1 MTVDYTIGHDVQLV
15 DDGEVEYLVIL
26 EEDLDVCD
34 PEMTWCPRKSLRQ
47 FSGYGI
53 FFVNF
58 LLPTLSPD
66 VGEYPRIMP
75 LSDVIE
81 DIRALSDD
89 DYEKV
94 FLPRLREKLLT
105 PYSEETKRLAPEI
118 FVDMTPEEVEKEIE
132 EMSDAFYLTLHKD
145 RVDWFK
151 YWAEKCMKLYG
162 DEAKVSVS

>member
-1 MTVDYTIGHDVQLV
+1 MTVDYTIGHEVQLV

-26 EEDLDVCD
+26 EEDFDLCD

-47 FSGYGI
+47 FSGYGGY
-53 FFVNF
+53 FVDF
-58 LLPTLSPD
+58 LLPALSAN

-75 LSDVIE
+75 LSDVIDE
-81 DIRALSDD
+81 IRALSDD

-94 FLPRLREKLLT
+94 FLLKLREKLST

-132 EMSDAFYLTLHKD
+132 EMSDAFYLTLHRD
-145 RVDWFK
+145 RVHWFK
-151 YWAEKCMKLYG
+151 YWAEKCIELYG
-162 DEAKVSVS
+162 EDAKIQVH